1 MLPILFGTL
10 ACIYVAGVAS
20 AVGVLGAFE
29 RRAGNQADWWGVA
42 RVALLWPLLAALSL
56 GVWAV
61 FHKRR

>member
-29 RRAGNQADWWGVA
+29 RRTGNVPDWCGVA
-42 RVALLWPLLAALSL
+42 RVALLWPLLAVLSL